1 MRPNGA
7 FRLSKES
14 KRILARKTNP
24 QQCNDTKRAFIDAEL
39 SSQQIIR
46 REKRDR

>member
-1 MRPNGA
+1 MRTTST
-7 FRLSKES
+7 FKLSKES
-14 KRILARKTNP
+14 KRILARKINP
-24 QQCNDTKRAFIDAEL
+24 QDCNDTKRAFINAEL